1 VRIERFQAS
10 QAGAVSCIIRRNL
23 IEINSRDYAQDR
35 IDALVAYFSPEKLVE
50 NSRSQ
55 RIFVAIQDDRVVG
68 TASLDNF
75 GSAESADYYAVAVF
89 VLPELHGQGIGTR
102 LMQAVESEARR
113 LGAER
118 ITVRAA
124 ITARDFYLKLGYGFR
139 NGVEVLDENR
149 NYLMEKACVPCSL
162 LERHTTI

>member
-1 VRIERFQAS
+1 MGVVSGDVKAERFQAS
-10 QAGAVSCIIRRNL
+10 QADAVSRLIRRNL

-55 RIFVAIQDDRVVG
+55 CIFVAIQDDQVVG

-75 GSAESADYYAVAVF
+75 GSAESPDYYAVAVF

-102 LMQAVESEARR
+102 LMEAVEAEAKK
-113 LGAER
+113 LKAER

-124 ITARDFYLKLGYGFR
+124 ITAKDFYLNLGYSFR
-139 NGVEVLDENR
+139 DGVEELDYNR
-149 NYLMEKACVPCSL
+149 NYIMEKAC
-162 LERHTTI
+162 I